1 MPPIETG
8 QKQRTHYLAVHT
20 ETLETYCTFKQQ
32 ALKIAPTANYELSAT
47 VHGNVTLV
55 DNYTWQCFTGNDPHN
70 LAACSDFTQ
79 SKGSVTFNADSGQ
92 NYFFYLTLQRQFDE
106 LIDISM
112 CYTAFLVGGETE
124 QI

>member
-1 MPPIETG
+1 MDYMPPIETG

-55 DNYTWQCFTGNDPHN
+55 DNYKWQCFTGNDPYN
-70 LAACSDFTQ
+70 TNEFEDTEGVAPPL
-79 SKGSVTFNADSGQ
+79 
-92 NYFFYLTLQRQFDE
+92 DE
-106 LIDISM
+106 VFWWFEVYGDHLEALSI
-112 CYTAFLVGGETE
+112 E
-124 QI
+124 